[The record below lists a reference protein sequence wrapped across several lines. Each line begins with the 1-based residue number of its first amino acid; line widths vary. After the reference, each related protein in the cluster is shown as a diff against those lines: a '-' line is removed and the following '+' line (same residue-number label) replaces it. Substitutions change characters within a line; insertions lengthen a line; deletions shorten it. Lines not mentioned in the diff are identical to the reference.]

1 MAITYGFYDS
11 LNGDRKYNATQMSSI
26 FDGII
31 EDGVYMQ
38 IGNRFNVAAS
48 DGMSVSVDTGRAWFN
63 HTWTLNDA
71 KIILPIDKQGAPL
84 HRIDSVVLEVNHALD
99 YRRNEIKIV
108 KGYAEAN
115 PAAPKLTRSLEV
127 NQYRL
132 ADIYVR
138 NTDET
143 TAISNSDIT
152 NKVGTSECPYVTA
165 PLKTI
170 NADQL
175 LQQWNAQWNEELANQ
190 NKKFNSKYDELS
202 SYISGS
208 QTQFN
213 NWFANIQYVLSG
225 DAAGKLQTE
234 IDKLNFSS
242 QVMLD
247 KNKWTAVDNKFSQ
260 SVSLAGVTTATNL
273 EVWANVVS
281 SMDAAAQKAYLKA
294 YAIVSSGYAVPDTDT
309 ITFYVYKKPA
319 TTITIKIKGGISS
332 GAGSNVPG
340 AGSNMVATESTD
352 GLMSAADKAKL
363 DRIDPSAIATNTENI
378 KKNADEI
385 AKLKSATAEYRLM
398 KNPETEH
405 MALAHYTKEA

>member
-11 LNGDRKYNATQMSSI
+11 FNGDRKYNATQMSSI

-84 HRIDSVVLEVNHALD
+84 HRIDSVVLEVNHAID
-99 YRRNEIKIV
+99 YRRNEIKII

-115 PAAPKLTRSLEV
+115 PTAPKLTRSLEV

-213 NWFANIQYVLSG
+213 NWFGNVKYVLSG

-234 IDKLNFSS
+234 IDKLNLSS

-247 KNKWTAVDNKFSQ
+247 KNKWTATDNKFSQ
-260 SVSLAGVTTATNL
+260 AVSLAGVTTATNL
-273 EVWANVVS
+273 EVWANITS
-281 SMDAAAQKAYLKA
+281 SMDAVAQKAYLKA
-294 YAIVSSGYAVPDTDT
+294 YAIVSSGYAVPGTDT
-309 ITFYVYKKPA
+309 ITFYVNKKPA
-319 TTITIKIKGGISS
+319 TTITIKIKGGSKGGSS
-332 GAGSNVPG
+332 GHEVGN
-340 AGSNMVATESTD
+340 
-352 GLMSAADKAKL
+352 
-363 DRIDPSAIATNTENI
+363 IAF
-378 KKNADEI
+378 
-385 AKLKSATAEYRLM
+385 SV
-398 KNPETEH
+398 
-405 MALAHYTKEA
+405 TKEGLLHIEKKEA

>member
-84 HRIDSVVLEVNHALD
+84 HRIDSVVLEVNHAMD

-115 PAAPKLTRSLEV
+115 PTAPNLTRSLEV

-138 NTDET
+138 NTDEA

-190 NKKFNSKYDELS
+190 NKQFNSKYDELS

-213 NWFANIQYVLSG
+213 NWFGNIKYVLSG

-234 IDKLNFSS
+234 IDKLNLSS

-247 KNKWTAVDNKFSQ
+247 KDKWTGADNKFSQ
-260 SVSLAGVTTATNL
+260 SVTLAGVTSATNL

-294 YAIVSSGYAVPDTDT
+294 YAIVSGGYAVLGTDT

-319 TTITIKIKGGISS
+319 TTIAIKIKG
-332 GAGSNVPG
+332 V
-340 AGSNMVATESTD
+340 
-352 GLMSAADKAKL
+352 
-363 DRIDPSAIATNTENI
+363 
-378 KKNADEI
+378 
-385 AKLKSATAEYRLM
+385 
-398 KNPETEH
+398 
-405 MALAHYTKEA
+405 